1 MNLPIKIGNWKV
13 SSPSID
19 QFAFVCVSFFF
30 FVAFDLE
37 TSGHFYSNINLK
49 GLSIAILLQLTFFF
63 HPIVEAMLIIGANL
77 QLPDD
82 ISKLSTGRAF
92 MVLQNGLIYGAMLSF
107 GHGATIEITL
117 ILSMKCLLA
126 FAKSHPNSFVG
137 KFAEY
142 TRGFEY
148 EHYLSTL
155 ILISILHGHLLILTL
170 PSSIHW
176 KHGIM
181 NSLLTYAANLS
192 RESGMT
198 LFHFVVSNVLATYVQ
213 RCGQLLGKKLA
224 CTTLEGRKSSLGK
237 ILFVLWGLILFSIVT
252 I

>member
-1 MNLPIKIGNWKV
+1 M
-13 SSPSID
+13 
-19 QFAFVCVSFFF
+19 
-30 FVAFDLE
+30 AFDLE

-77 QLPDD
+77 QLPHD

-126 FAKSHPNSFVG
+126 FAKSHPNSSVG

-142 TRGFEY
+142 TRVFEY

-155 ILISILHGHLLILTL
+155 FLISILHGHLLYHGVCCIMGSCAACSAVFVFLCCTRFVIRRL
-170 PSSIHW
+170 RRLRCRAPLAPSCRD
-176 KHGIM
+176 
-181 NSLLTYAANLS
+181 A
-192 RESGMT
+192 R
-198 LFHFVVSNVLATYVQ
+198 
-213 RCGQLLGKKLA
+213 QL
-224 CTTLEGRKSSLGK
+224 
-237 ILFVLWGLILFSIVT
+237 
-252 I
+252 